1 MDYNEKR
8 LLFSPFIP
16 LNKIKKRGIRFMKQN
31 TILKKIVLLLAL
43 VIAAATITQASPAG
57 AASEFAFTDVKS
69 TNWFYDAVKY
79 VSENGF
85 MTGTSKTTFEPNLN
99 CSRAMVVTVLYRMAG
114 EPDIRHKEQVF
125 PDVPTGKWY
134 SNAVAW
140 AKENKIVNG
149 YTSGKNQGK
158 FGTDDDITRQDFTKI
173 LKGYADY
180 IKVDIGVATKES
192 YTVRADASQV
202 AGYAKPYI
210 EWAYQRNFI
219 GQGSDINPRGKLTR
233 AETAAMIMRF
243 DKAAKKAK
251 NEPYPIAVSTYVKG
265 AHFIGDEL
273 TAADFDITVK
283 MSDCSEILNPNG
295 YAVYPLKLSSAKN
308 ILTCVYQG
316 IQTTF
321 EVNVTE
327 RPNNNLPCANGFE
340 IAKYAVEHPNPSYII
355 GGRNIDEGTDCCG
368 YTYLIYKHF
377 GVNIPS
383 GLSQGNFREP
393 MDFEDVKIGDLLAMY
408 DPESGYHE
416 YGVYIGNNRIMTYW
430 GSDVHEIGDEE
441 KGYFRKVFNNT
452 YNGDEEEDYLKLINI
467 IVDRW
472 MDSPSVW
479 ELNYNKLDWDYYLE
493 GSSIL
498 DGEANIA
505 ARYHP
510 VEIDLSSYYKGY
522 YDAVLFLLDD
532 DNTVIDEI
540 ECKIPASQ
548 IKESL
553 EYRVEGVE
561 YYKGINDSYL
571 EENGIEEEDEY
582 TVWLNTLAKKYR
594 EWYDQIQ

>member
-1 MDYNEKR
+1 MKR
-8 LLFSPFIP
+8 NSIF
-16 LNKIKKRGIRFMKQN
+16 R
-31 TILKKIVLLLAL
+31 KIVMLLAL
-43 VIAAATITQASPAG
+43 VIAAATLAQASPAG
-57 AASEFAFTDVKS
+57 AAPELAFTDVRS

-99 CSRAMVVTVLYRMAG
+99 CSRAMVVTVLYRMEG

-192 YTVRADASQV
+192 YTVRSDANLV
-202 AGYAKPYI
+202 AGYAKPFI

-251 NEPYPIAVSTYVKG
+251 NEPYPTAVSAYVKG

-295 YAVYPLKLSSAKN
+295 YAIYPLKLSSAKN
-308 ILTCVYQG
+308 TLTCVYQG
-316 IQTTF
+316 VQTTF
-321 EVNVTE
+321 EVNVTD
-327 RPNNNLPCANGFE
+327 RPNNNLPSANGFE

-377 GVNIPS
+377 GINIPS
-383 GLSQGNFREP
+383 GVSQGLFREP
-393 MDFEDVKIGDLLAMY
+393 MDFEDVKIGDLLATY
-408 DPESGYHE
+408 DPETDFHLF
-416 YGVYIGNNRIMTYW
+416 GVYVGNNRYMTFF
-430 GSDVHEIGDEE
+430 GNDVFDITEE
-441 KGYFRKVFNNT
+441 KKGYFRKVFNNT
-452 YNGDEEEDYLKLINI
+452 YNGNEEEDYKKFLKI

-472 MDSPSVW
+472 LESPWLVGYDYST
-479 ELNYNKLDWDYYLE
+479 LDW
-493 GSSIL
+493 IIM
-498 DGEANIA
+498 GECSPLLKGDAYIA
-505 ARYHP
+505 RIHHR
-510 VEIDLSSYYKGY
+510 VIIDISTYDNDY
-522 YDAVLFLLDD
+522 YDAVLILLDD
-532 DNTVIDEI
+532 EEETIGEY
-540 ECKIPASQ
+540 ECKVPASE
-548 IKESL
+548 INESI
-553 EYRVEGVE
+553 EERMKMYE
-561 YYKGINDSYL
+561 YYKTCNDNYL
-571 EENGIEEEDEY
+571 KENGIEEEDEY